1 MTATDLL
8 RLAGALTDTEVNR
21 LAHALGWPDLH
32 QLRGPHSP
40 ALLAGIRWGNPY
52 RNHYSCGPG
61 FPLEEWAPTFEAGL
75 VERAQST
82 GPGVT
87 FTVTP
92 LGYAVVAVRL
102 RAEIVNADLQPK
114 EGR

>member
-1 MTATDLL
+1 MGQPVPQPL
-8 RLAGALTDTEVNR
+8 
-21 LAHALGWPDLH
+21 
-32 QLRGPHSP
+32 QLR
-40 ALLAGIRWGNPY
+40 
-52 RNHYSCGPG
+52 PG

>member
-52 RNHYSCGPG
+52 RNHYSCGRASPWRSG
-61 FPLEEWAPTFEAGL
+61 RRPLRLDWSRGRSRL
-75 VERAQST
+75 
-82 GPGVT
+82 GPASRSPSPRWGMRWS
-87 FTVTP
+87 P
-92 LGYAVVAVRL
+92 CGCGPRS
-102 RAEIVNADLQPK
+102 
-114 EGR
+114 